1 MSQKFFSK
9 SFTLVAL
16 LFITVISV
24 VSGQDLNSPLPFDT
38 TVTTGTLSNGLKY
51 YIKPNPKP
59 EKKVELRLA
68 INAGSILENNDQ
80 QGLAHFMEHMNFN
93 GTEHYPKNELVD
105 FLQSIGVQFGADL
118 NAYTSFDETV
128 YILPI
133 PTDKPDN
140 LSNGFEVLSDW
151 AHNALITDKDVN
163 EERKVVLEESRGGKG
178 AQDRMMKVYL
188 PKLMAGSHYAERLP
202 IGKDEILKNCDPE
215 AIRSFYRDW
224 YRPDLMAVAVVGDVS
239 VAEAK
244 ALIEKY
250 FAPLTNPD
258 TERTRVTFDVPA
270 YKAKEAMVL
279 TDIEETNQSFSL
291 NYSSKKSKS
300 NATLQEYRSSIV
312 KSCFEQILN
321 TRLQDLT
328 QTANPPYLYSYAGI
342 GGWSRGYESF
352 SLTTVAS
359 NDMKT
364 AINAS
369 IGEIVKV
376 QKFGFTQA
384 ELDVVKKSM
393 LSYMER
399 SYNERNT
406 TESGR
411 YVDELVRNFLTQE
424 SVPGTA
430 SEYEYYKIFLPGI
443 TVDEVNVVA
452 QNWLDDNKTYFAMCQ
467 GPENSAVKNL
477 TSKKLLKWVNEAF
490 KQNVEAH
497 VERALATS
505 LLAEEPVAG
514 KILSVENDTLLGVNT
529 YTLSNGIKVTVKST
543 NFKSDQILMMGEK
556 KGGSGQYGVED
567 KFNTMTMNNMIS
579 TMGYGQFSPVDLS
592 KFLAGKNARIST
604 NFSGNSNGVFG
615 NSTVK
620 DLETMMQLNYLKL
633 TSPRKDMDLFQG
645 SISNSIAG
653 LKDAKSS
660 PETAFIDSM
669 VKVFYKGQPFA
680 PINIPTEAELKST
693 NLDRIIEI
701 YKTEFGNADG
711 FHFFFV
717 GNVDEKI
724 LLPLVEKYIASLP
737 TKGTIP
743 MSKDNGLR
751 PIYGRN
757 EFVFHKGKEPKSLVL
772 AQFYGELPFSDDA
785 ALKADLLGEILNIKI
800 IEELREKIGG
810 IYSGGIYSDVSDE
823 PYDNYSFVL
832 YLPCGPESVDTL
844 IKASMAEIDRIKRE
858 GPSIKDLEKVKLA
871 KVEAYR
877 ESIKTN
883 GYWGSYLGK
892 IKCNGYDARRF
903 LEYESVVNAV
913 TAEQI
918 RETAN
923 LMLSG
928 ENTFKAILYPEK

>member
-239 VAEAK
+239 VAQAK

-556 KGGSGQYGVED
+556 KGGSGQYGVAD
-567 KFNTMTMNNMIS
+567 KLNTMFMNEMIS
-579 TMGYGQFSPVDLS
+579 TMGYGQFSPIDLS
-592 KFLAGKNARIST
+592 KFLAGKNARIAT

-724 LLPLVEKYIASLP
+724 LLPLVEKYMASLP

-772 AQFYGELPFSDDA
+772 AQFYGELPFSHDA

>member
-239 VAEAK
+239 VAQAK

-443 TVDEVNVVA
+443 TVDEVNAVA

-556 KGGSGQYGVED
+556 KGGSGQYGVAD

-660 PETAFIDSM
+660 PEAAFIDSM

-772 AQFYGELPFSDDA
+772 AQFYGELPFSHDA

-892 IKCNGYDARRF
+892 IKCNGYDAKRF

>member
-239 VAEAK
+239 VAQAK

-556 KGGSGQYGVED
+556 KGGSGQYGVAD
-567 KFNTMTMNNMIS
+567 KLNTMFMNEMIS
-579 TMGYGQFSPVDLS
+579 TMGYGQFSPIDLS
-592 KFLAGKNARIST
+592 KFLAGKNARIAT

-660 PETAFIDSM
+660 PEAAFIDSM

-724 LLPLVEKYIASLP
+724 LLPLVEKYMASLP

-772 AQFYGELPFSDDA
+772 AQFYGELPFSHDA

>member
-1 MSQKFFSK
+1 MFQKYFSK
-9 SFTLVAL
+9 ALSLVAL
-16 LFITVISV
+16 LFVSLISV

-68 INAGSILENNDQ
+68 INAGSILENDDQ

-163 EERKVVLEESRGGKG
+163 DERKVVLEESRGGKG
-178 AQDRMMKVYL
+178 AGDRMMRVYL
-188 PKLMAGSHYAERLP
+188 PKLMAGSHYADRLP
-202 IGKDEILKNCDPE
+202 IGKDDILKNCDPD

-224 YRPDLMAVAVVGDVS
+224 YRPDLMAVAVVGDVT
-239 VAEAK
+239 VAQAK

-258 TERTRVTFDVPA
+258 TTRARIDFDVPA
-270 YKAKEAMVL
+270 YTSKEAMVL

-300 NATLQEYRSSIV
+300 DATLQEYRSSIV
-312 KSCFEQILN
+312 KSCFQQILN
-321 TRLQDLT
+321 MRLDELT
-328 QTANPPYLYSYAGI
+328 QVANPPYLYSYVGI
-342 GGWSRGYESF
+342 DGWSRGYESF

-376 QKFGFTQA
+376 QKFGFGQA
-384 ELDVVKKSM
+384 ELDLVKKS
-393 LSYMER
+393 LLGYMER

-406 TESGR
+406 TESGQ

-430 SEYEYYKIFLPGI
+430 SEYEYYKNFLPGI
-443 TVDEVNVVA
+443 TVDEVNAVA
-452 QNWLDDNKTYFAMCQ
+452 KTWLDDNKTYFAMCQ
-467 GPENSAVKNL
+467 GPENSPVKKL

-490 KQNVEAH
+490 KQKVDAH
-497 VERALATS
+497 VDRVLASS
-505 LLAEEPVAG
+505 LLSEEPVAG
-514 KILSVENDTLLGVNT
+514 KIVSVENDTLLGANT
-529 YTLSNGIKVTVKST
+529 YTLSNGVKVTVKST
-543 NFKSDQILMMGEK
+543 EFKSDQILMMGQK

-567 KFNTMTMNNMIS
+567 KLNTMYMDAMIY
-579 TMGYGQFSPVDLS
+579 TMGYGQFSPTDLL
-592 KFLAGKNARIST
+592 KFLAGKNVNIST
-604 NFSGNSNGVFG
+604 NMGGISNGVYG

-633 TSPRKDMDLFQG
+633 TAPRKDLDLFQG
-645 SISNSIAG
+645 SIASSIAG

-660 PETAFIDSM
+660 PENAFFDSM
-669 VKVFYKGQPFA
+669 MNVFYRGQPFA
-680 PINIPTEAELKST
+680 PITIPTEAQLKSI
-693 NLDRIIEI
+693 NPDRIIEM

-724 LLPLVEKYIASLP
+724 LLPLLEKYMASLP
-737 TKGTIP
+737 TKGIIP
-743 MSKDNGLR
+743 TSKDNGLR
-751 PIYGRN
+751 PISGRN
-757 EFVFHKGKEPKSLVL
+757 EFEFHKGKEPKSLVL
-772 AQFYGELPFSDDA
+772 AEFYGELPFSDDA
-785 ALKADLLGEILNIKI
+785 ELRADLLGEILNIKI

-810 IYSGGIYSDVSDE
+810 IYSGGIYADVSDE

-858 GPSIKDLEKVKLA
+858 GPSIRDLEKVKLA

-877 ESIKTN
+877 ESMKTN
-883 GYWGSYLGK
+883 GYWGVYLGK
-892 IKCNGYDARRF
+892 IKCDGYDAKRF

-918 RETAN
+918 REIAN
-923 LMLSG
+923 QMLSG

>member
-9 SFTLVAL
+9 SLSLVAL
-16 LFITVISV
+16 FFVSLISA

-68 INAGSILENNDQ
+68 INAGSILEDDDQ

-151 AHNALITDKDVN
+151 AQRALITDKDVN
-163 EERKVVLEESRGGKG
+163 DERKVVLEESRGGKG
-178 AQDRMMKVYL
+178 AGDRMMRIYL
-188 PKLMAGSHYAERLP
+188 PKLMAGSHYADRLP
-202 IGKDEILKNCDPE
+202 IGKDDVLKNCDPE

-224 YRPDLMAVAVVGDVS
+224 YRPDLMAVAVVGDVT
-239 VAEAK
+239 VAQAM

-250 FAPLTNPD
+250 FAPLTIAD
-258 TERTRVTFDVPA
+258 TVRARIDFDVPA

-300 NATLQEYRSSIV
+300 SATLQEYRSSIV
-312 KSCFEQILN
+312 KSCFERILN
-321 TRLQDLT
+321 SRLEELT

-384 ELDVVKKSM
+384 ELDVVKKYM
-393 LSYMER
+393 LSSMER

-430 SEYEYYKIFLPGI
+430 SEYEYYKNFLPGI
-443 TVDEVNVVA
+443 TVDEVNAVA
-452 QNWLDDNKTYFAMCQ
+452 KTWLDDNKTYFAMCQ

-490 KQNVEAH
+490 KQKVDAH
-497 VERALATS
+497 VERVLATS
-505 LLAEEPVAG
+505 LLSEEPVAG
-514 KILSVENDTLLGVNT
+514 KILSVENDSMLGANT
-529 YTLSNGIKVTVKST
+529 YTLSNGVKVTVKST
-543 NFKSDQILMMGEK
+543 DFKSDQILLMGEK

-567 KFNTMTMNNMIS
+567 MMNTMSMNDMIS
-579 TMGYGQFSPVDLS
+579 TMGFGQFSPIDLS
-592 KFLAGKNARIST
+592 KFLAGKNVRIST
-604 NFSGNSNGVFG
+604 NFNKTRNVVFG

-633 TSPRKDMDLFQG
+633 TAPRKDMELFQG
-645 SISNSIAG
+645 SITNSIAG

-660 PETAFIDSM
+660 PETAFYDSL
-669 VKVFYKGQPFA
+669 VNVFYRGQPFA
-680 PINIPTEAELKST
+680 PINIPTEAELKSI
-693 NLDRIIEI
+693 NPDRIIEM

-717 GNVDEKI
+717 GNVDEKA
-724 LLPLVEKYIASLP
+724 LLPLLEKYIASLP
-737 TKGTIP
+737 TKGLVP
-743 MSKDNGLR
+743 NFKDNGLR
-751 PIYGRN
+751 PISGKN
-757 EFVFHKGKEPKSLVL
+757 DFVFHKGSEPKSIVI
-772 AQFYGELPFSDDA
+772 AQFYGELPFSNDA
-785 ALKADLLGEILNIKI
+785 ELRADLLVEILNIKI

-810 IYSGGIYSDVSDE
+810 IYSGGIYSNVSDE
-823 PYDNYSFVL
+823 PYDNYSFAL

-844 IKASMAEIDRIKRE
+844 IKASMIEIERIKRD

-871 KVEAYR
+871 RIETYR
-877 ESIKTN
+877 ESMKTN
-883 GYWGSYLGK
+883 TFWSNYLLE
-892 IKCNGYDARRF
+892 IKCNGFDTKRF
-903 LEYESVVNAV
+903 LELESVINAV
-913 TAEQI
+913 TPEEI
-918 RETAN
+918 RQTAN
-923 LMLSG
+923 QMLSG

>member
-239 VAEAK
+239 VAQAK

-556 KGGSGQYGVED
+556 KGGSGQYGVAD
-567 KFNTMTMNNMIS
+567 KLNTMFMNEMIS
-579 TMGYGQFSPVDLS
+579 TMGYGQFSPIDLS
-592 KFLAGKNARIST
+592 KFLAGKNARIAT

-620 DLETMMQLNYLKL
+620 DLETMLQLNYLKL

-724 LLPLVEKYIASLP
+724 LLPLVEKYMASLP

-772 AQFYGELPFSDDA
+772 AQFYGELPFSHDA

>member
-1 MSQKFFSK
+1 MFQKHFYKALS
-9 SFTLVAL
+9 LIAL
-16 LFITVISV
+16 LFVSLISA

-68 INAGSILENNDQ
+68 INAGSILENDDQ

-140 LSNGFEVLSDW
+140 LSKGFEVLSDW
-151 AHNALITDKDVN
+151 AQRALITDKDVN
-163 EERKVVLEESRGGKG
+163 DERKVVLEESRGGKG
-178 AQDRMMKVYL
+178 AGDRMMRIYL
-188 PKLMAGSHYAERLP
+188 PKLMAGSHYADRLP
-202 IGKDEILKNCDPE
+202 IGKDDILKNCDPE

-224 YRPDLMAVAVVGDVS
+224 YRPDLMAVVVVGDVT
-239 VAEAK
+239 VAQAM

-250 FAPLTNPD
+250 FAPLTIAD
-258 TERTRVTFDVPA
+258 TVRARIDFDVPA

-300 NATLQEYRSSIV
+300 SATLQEYRSSIV
-312 KSCFEQILN
+312 KSCFERILN
-321 TRLQDLT
+321 SRLEELT

-384 ELDVVKKSM
+384 ELDVVTKYM
-393 LSYMER
+393 LSSMER

-430 SEYEYYKIFLPGI
+430 SEYEYYKNFLPGI
-443 TVDEVNVVA
+443 TVDEVNAVA
-452 QNWLDDNKTYFAMCQ
+452 KTWLDDNKTYFAMCQ

-477 TSKKLLKWVNEAF
+477 TSKKLLKWVNGAF

-497 VERALATS
+497 VERVLATS
-505 LLAEEPVAG
+505 LLSEEPVAG
-514 KILSVENDTLLGVNT
+514 KILSVENDSMLGSNT

-543 NFKSDQILMMGEK
+543 EFKSDQILLMGEK

-567 KFNTMTMNNMIS
+567 RMNIMSMNDMIS
-579 TMGYGQFSPVDLS
+579 TMGYGQFSPIDLS
-592 KFLAGKNARIST
+592 KFLAGKYVRIST
-604 NFSGNSNGVFG
+604 NFNKTRNVVFG

-633 TSPRKDMDLFQG
+633 TAPRKDMELFQG
-645 SISNSIAG
+645 SITNSIAG

-660 PETAFIDSM
+660 PENAFIDSM
-669 VKVFYKGQPFA
+669 YSVFYRGQPFA
-680 PINIPTEAELKST
+680 PINIPTEAELKSI
-693 NLDRIIEI
+693 NPDRIIEM

-717 GNVDEKI
+717 GNVDEKT
-724 LLPLVEKYIASLP
+724 LLPMVEKYIASLP
-737 TKGTIP
+737 TKGLVP
-743 MSKDNGLR
+743 NFKDNGLR
-751 PIYGRN
+751 PISGKN
-757 EFVFHKGKEPKSLVL
+757 DFVFHKGKEPKSLVL

-785 ALKADLLGEILNIKI
+785 ELRADLLGEILNIKI

-810 IYSGGIYSDVSDE
+810 IYSGGIYANVSDE

-858 GPSIKDLEKVKLA
+858 GPSIRDLEKVKLA

-877 ESIKTN
+877 ESMKTN
-883 GYWGSYLGK
+883 TFWSNYLLE
-892 IKCNGYDARRF
+892 IKSNGYDAKRF
-903 LEYESVVNAV
+903 LDYESVVNAV

-918 RETAN
+918 REAAN

>member
-9 SFTLVAL
+9 SLSLVAL
-16 LFITVISV
+16 FFVSLISA

-68 INAGSILENNDQ
+68 INAGSILEDDDQ

-151 AHNALITDKDVN
+151 AQRALITDKDVN
-163 EERKVVLEESRGGKG
+163 DERKVVLEESRGGKG
-178 AQDRMMKVYL
+178 AGDRMMRIYL
-188 PKLMAGSHYAERLP
+188 PKLMAGSHYADRLP
-202 IGKDEILKNCDPE
+202 IGKDDILKNCDPE

-224 YRPDLMAVAVVGDVS
+224 YRPDLMAVAVVGDVT
-239 VAEAK
+239 VAQAK

-250 FAPLTNPD
+250 FAPLTIAD
-258 TERTRVTFDVPA
+258 TVRARIDFDVPA

-300 NATLQEYRSSIV
+300 SATLQEYRSSIV
-312 KSCFEQILN
+312 KSCFERILN
-321 TRLQDLT
+321 SRLEELT

-376 QKFGFTQA
+376 QKFGFSQA
-384 ELDVVKKSM
+384 ELDVVKKYM

-430 SEYEYYKIFLPGI
+430 SEYEYYKNFLPGI
-443 TVDEVNVVA
+443 TVDEVNAVA
-452 QNWLDDNKTYFAMCQ
+452 KTWLDDNKTYFAMCQ

-477 TSKKLLKWVNEAF
+477 TSKKLLKWVNGAF
-490 KQNVEAH
+490 KQKVDTH
-497 VERALATS
+497 VERVLATS
-505 LLAEEPVAG
+505 LLSEEPVAG
-514 KILSVENDTLLGVNT
+514 KILSVENDSMLGANT
-529 YTLSNGIKVTVKST
+529 YTLSNGVKVTVKST
-543 NFKSDQILMMGEK
+543 DFKSDQILLMGEK

-567 KFNTMTMNNMIS
+567 MMNTMSMNDMIS
-579 TMGYGQFSPVDLS
+579 TMGFGQFSPIDLS
-592 KFLAGKNARIST
+592 KFLAGKNVRIST
-604 NFSGNSNGVFG
+604 NFNKTRNVVFG

-633 TSPRKDMDLFQG
+633 TAPRKDMELFQG
-645 SISNSIAG
+645 SITNSIAG

-660 PETAFIDSM
+660 PETAFYDSL
-669 VKVFYKGQPFA
+669 VNVFYRGQPFA
-680 PINIPTEAELKST
+680 PINIPTEAELKSI
-693 NLDRIIEI
+693 NPDRIIEM

-717 GNVDEKI
+717 GNVDEKA
-724 LLPLVEKYIASLP
+724 LLPLLEKYIASLP
-737 TKGTIP
+737 TKGLVP
-743 MSKDNGLR
+743 NFKDNGLR
-751 PIYGRN
+751 PISGKN
-757 EFVFHKGKEPKSLVL
+757 DFVFHKGSEPKSIVI
-772 AQFYGELPFSDDA
+772 AQFYGELPFSNDA
-785 ALKADLLGEILNIKI
+785 ELRADLLVEILNIKI

-810 IYSGGIYSDVSDE
+810 IYSGGIYSNVSDE
-823 PYDNYSFVL
+823 PYDNYSFAL

-844 IKASMAEIDRIKRE
+844 IKASMIEIERIKRD

-871 KVEAYR
+871 RIETYR
-877 ESIKTN
+877 ESMKTN
-883 GYWGSYLGK
+883 TFWSNYLLE
-892 IKCNGYDARRF
+892 IKCNGFDTKRF
-903 LEYESVVNAV
+903 LELESVINAV
-913 TAEQI
+913 TPEEI
-918 RETAN
+918 RQTAN
-923 LMLSG
+923 QMLSG

>member
-1 MSQKFFSK
+1 
-9 SFTLVAL
+9 
-16 LFITVISV
+16 
-24 VSGQDLNSPLPFDT
+24 
-38 TVTTGTLSNGLKY
+38 
-51 YIKPNPKP
+51 
-59 EKKVELRLA
+59 
-68 INAGSILENNDQ
+68 
-80 QGLAHFMEHMNFN
+80 
-93 GTEHYPKNELVD
+93 
-105 FLQSIGVQFGADL
+105 
-118 NAYTSFDETV
+118 
-128 YILPI
+128 
-133 PTDKPDN
+133 
-140 LSNGFEVLSDW
+140 
-151 AHNALITDKDVN
+151 
-163 EERKVVLEESRGGKG
+163 
-178 AQDRMMKVYL
+178 
-188 PKLMAGSHYAERLP
+188 
-202 IGKDEILKNCDPE
+202 
-215 AIRSFYRDW
+215 
-224 YRPDLMAVAVVGDVS
+224 
-239 VAEAK
+239 
-244 ALIEKY
+244 
-250 FAPLTNPD
+250 
-258 TERTRVTFDVPA
+258 
-270 YKAKEAMVL
+270 
-279 TDIEETNQSFSL
+279 
-291 NYSSKKSKS
+291 
-300 NATLQEYRSSIV
+300 
-312 KSCFEQILN
+312 
-321 TRLQDLT
+321 
-328 QTANPPYLYSYAGI
+328 
-342 GGWSRGYESF
+342 
-352 SLTTVAS
+352 
-359 NDMKT
+359 
-364 AINAS
+364 
-369 IGEIVKV
+369 
-376 QKFGFTQA
+376 
-384 ELDVVKKSM
+384 
-393 LSYMER
+393 
-399 SYNERNT
+399 
-406 TESGR
+406 
-411 YVDELVRNFLTQE
+411 
-424 SVPGTA
+424 
-430 SEYEYYKIFLPGI
+430 
-443 TVDEVNVVA
+443 
-452 QNWLDDNKTYFAMCQ
+452 
-467 GPENSAVKNL
+467 
-477 TSKKLLKWVNEAF
+477 
-490 KQNVEAH
+490 
-497 VERALATS
+497 
-505 LLAEEPVAG
+505 
-514 KILSVENDTLLGVNT
+514 
-529 YTLSNGIKVTVKST
+529 
-543 NFKSDQILMMGEK
+543 
-556 KGGSGQYGVED
+556 
-567 KFNTMTMNNMIS
+567 
-579 TMGYGQFSPVDLS
+579 
-592 KFLAGKNARIST
+592 
-604 NFSGNSNGVFG
+604 
-615 NSTVK
+615 
-620 DLETMMQLNYLKL
+620 MQLNYLKL

-724 LLPLVEKYIASLP
+724 LLPLVEKYMASLP

-772 AQFYGELPFSDDA
+772 AQFYGELPFSHDA

>member
-1 MSQKFFSK
+1 MFQKHFYKALS
-9 SFTLVAL
+9 LVAL
-16 LFITVISV
+16 LFVSLISA

-38 TVTTGTLSNGLKY
+38 TVSTGTLSNGLKY

-68 INAGSILENNDQ
+68 VNAGSILENEDQ

-93 GTEHYPKNELVD
+93 GTQHYPKNELVD

-140 LSNGFEVLSDW
+140 LSKGFEVLSDW
-151 AHNALITDKDVN
+151 AQRALITDKDVN
-163 EERKVVLEESRGGKG
+163 DERKVVLEESRGGKG
-178 AQDRMMKVYL
+178 AGDRMMRIYL
-188 PKLMAGSHYAERLP
+188 PKLMAGSHYADRLP
-202 IGKDEILKNCDPE
+202 IGKDNILKNCDPE

-224 YRPDLMAVAVVGDVS
+224 YRPDLMAVAVVGDVT
-239 VAEAK
+239 VAQAM

-250 FAPLTNPD
+250 FAPLTIAYTVRARID
-258 TERTRVTFDVPA
+258 FDVPA

-300 NATLQEYRSSIV
+300 DATLQEYRSSIV

-321 TRLQDLT
+321 SRLDELT

-384 ELDVVKKSM
+384 ELDVVKKYM
-393 LSYMER
+393 LSSMEQ

-430 SEYEYYKIFLPGI
+430 SEYEYYKNFLPGI
-443 TVDEVNVVA
+443 TVDEVNAVA
-452 QNWLDDNKTYFAMCQ
+452 KTWLDDNKTYFAMCQ

-477 TSKKLLKWVNEAF
+477 TSKKLLKWVNGAF
-490 KQNVEAH
+490 KQKMDAH
-497 VERALATS
+497 VERVLANS
-505 LLAEEPVAG
+505 LLSEEPVAG
-514 KILSVENDTLLGVNT
+514 KILSVENDSMLGANT
-529 YTLSNGIKVTVKST
+529 YTLSNGVKVTVKST
-543 NFKSDQILMMGEK
+543 DFKSDQILMMGMK

-567 KFNTMTMNNMIS
+567 KLNTMYMDAMIY
-579 TMGYGQFSPVDLS
+579 TMGYGPFSPTDLL

-604 NFSGNSNGVFG
+604 NFGGISNGVYG

-620 DLETMMQLNYLKL
+620 DLETLLQLNYLKL
-633 TSPRKDMDLFQG
+633 TAPRKDLELFQG
-645 SISNSIAG
+645 SITNSIAG

-660 PETAFIDSM
+660 PETAFYDSL
-669 VKVFYKGQPFA
+669 VNVFYRGQPFA
-680 PINIPTEAELKST
+680 PINIPTETQLKSI
-693 NLDRIIEI
+693 NPDRIIEM

-717 GNVDEKI
+717 GNVDEET
-724 LLPLVEKYIASLP
+724 LLPMVEKYIASLP
-737 TKGTIP
+737 TRGLVP
-743 MSKDNGLR
+743 NFKDNGLR
-751 PIYGRN
+751 PISGKN
-757 EFVFHKGKEPKSLVL
+757 DFVFHKGKEPKSLVL

-785 ALKADLLGEILNIKI
+785 ELRADLLGEILNIKI

-810 IYSGGIYSDVSDE
+810 IYSGGIYSIVSDE
-823 PYDNYSFVL
+823 PYDNYSFAL

-844 IKASMAEIDRIKRE
+844 IKASMIEIERIKRE
-858 GPSIKDLEKVKLA
+858 GPSIRDLEKVKLA

-877 ESIKTN
+877 ESMKTN
-883 GYWGSYLGK
+883 TFWSDYLLE
-892 IKCNGYDARRF
+892 IKCNGYDAKRF
-903 LEYESVVNAV
+903 LDYESVVNAV

-918 RETAN
+918 REAAN

>member
-239 VAEAK
+239 VAQAK

-452 QNWLDDNKTYFAMCQ
+452 QNWLGDNKTYFAMCQ

-556 KGGSGQYGVED
+556 KGGSGQYGVAD
-567 KFNTMTMNNMIS
+567 KLNTMFMNEMIS
-579 TMGYGQFSPVDLS
+579 TMGYGQFSPIDLS
-592 KFLAGKNARIST
+592 KFLAGKNARIAT

-724 LLPLVEKYIASLP
+724 LLPLVEKYMASLP

-772 AQFYGELPFSDDA
+772 AQFYGELPFSHDA

>member
-1 MSQKFFSK
+1 MFQKHFYRALS
-9 SFTLVAL
+9 LVAL
-16 LFITVISV
+16 LFVSLISA

-68 INAGSILENNDQ
+68 INAGSILEDDDQ

-151 AHNALITDKDVN
+151 AQRALITDKDVN
-163 EERKVVLEESRGGKG
+163 DERKVVLEESRGGKG
-178 AQDRMMKVYL
+178 AGDRMMRIYL
-188 PKLMAGSHYAERLP
+188 PKLMAGSHYADRLP
-202 IGKDEILKNCDPE
+202 IGKDDVLKNCDPE

-224 YRPDLMAVAVVGDVS
+224 YRPDLMAVVVVGDVT
-239 VAEAK
+239 VAQAM

-250 FAPLTNPD
+250 FAPLTIAD
-258 TERTRVTFDVPA
+258 TVRARIDFDVPA

-300 NATLQEYRSSIV
+300 SATLQEYRSSIV
-312 KSCFEQILN
+312 KSCFERILN
-321 TRLQDLT
+321 SRLEELT

-384 ELDVVKKSM
+384 ELDVVKKYM
-393 LSYMER
+393 LSSMER

-430 SEYEYYKIFLPGI
+430 SEYEYYKNFLPGI
-443 TVDEVNVVA
+443 TVDEVNAVA
-452 QNWLDDNKTYFAMCQ
+452 KTWLDDNKTYFAMCQ

-497 VERALATS
+497 VERVLATS
-505 LLAEEPVAG
+505 LLSEEPVAG
-514 KILSVENDTLLGVNT
+514 KILSVENDSMLGSNT
-529 YTLSNGIKVTVKST
+529 YTLSNGVKVTVKST
-543 NFKSDQILMMGEK
+543 EFKSDQILLMGEK

-567 KFNTMTMNNMIS
+567 MMNT
-579 TMGYGQFSPVDLS
+579 TMGYGQFSPIDLS
-592 KFLAGKNARIST
+592 KFLAGKYVRIST
-604 NFSGNSNGVFG
+604 NFNKTRNVVFG
-615 NSTVK
+615 YSTVK

-633 TSPRKDMDLFQG
+633 TAPRKDMELFQG
-645 SISNSIAG
+645 SITNSIAG

-660 PETAFIDSM
+660 PENAFIDSM
-669 VKVFYKGQPFA
+669 YSVFYRGQPFA
-680 PINIPTEAELKST
+680 PINIPTEAELKSI
-693 NLDRIIEI
+693 NPDRIIEM

-717 GNVDEKI
+717 GNVDEKT
-724 LLPLVEKYIASLP
+724 LLPMVEKYIASLP
-737 TKGTIP
+737 TKGLVP
-743 MSKDNGLR
+743 NFKDNGLR
-751 PIYGRN
+751 PISGKN
-757 EFVFHKGKEPKSLVL
+757 DFVFHKGKEPKSLVL

-785 ALKADLLGEILNIKI
+785 ELRADLLGEILNIKI

-810 IYSGGIYSDVSDE
+810 IYSGGIYANVSDE

-858 GPSIKDLEKVKLA
+858 GPSIRDLEKVKLA

-877 ESIKTN
+877 ESMKTN
-883 GYWGSYLGK
+883 TFWSNYLLE
-892 IKCNGYDARRF
+892 IKCNGYDAKRF
-903 LEYESVVNAV
+903 LDYESVVNAV

-918 RETAN
+918 REAAN

>member
-9 SFTLVAL
+9 SLSLVAL
-16 LFITVISV
+16 FFVSLISA

-68 INAGSILENNDQ
+68 INAGSILEDDDQ

-151 AHNALITDKDVN
+151 AQRALITDKDVN
-163 EERKVVLEESRGGKG
+163 DERKVVLEESRGGKG
-178 AQDRMMKVYL
+178 AGDRMMRIYL
-188 PKLMAGSHYAERLP
+188 PKLMAGSHYADRLP
-202 IGKDEILKNCDPE
+202 IGKDDVLKNCDPE

-224 YRPDLMAVAVVGDVS
+224 YRPDLMAVALVGDVT
-239 VAEAK
+239 VAQAM

-250 FAPLTNPD
+250 FAPLTIAD
-258 TERTRVTFDVPA
+258 TVRARIDFDVPA

-300 NATLQEYRSSIV
+300 SATLQEYRSSIV
-312 KSCFEQILN
+312 KSCFERILN
-321 TRLQDLT
+321 SRLEELT

-384 ELDVVKKSM
+384 ELDVVKKYM
-393 LSYMER
+393 LSSMER

-430 SEYEYYKIFLPGI
+430 SEYEYYKNFLPGI
-443 TVDEVNVVA
+443 TVDEVNAVA
-452 QNWLDDNKTYFAMCQ
+452 KTWLDDNKTYFAMCQ

-490 KQNVEAH
+490 KQKVDAH
-497 VERALATS
+497 VERVLATS
-505 LLAEEPVAG
+505 LLSEEPVAG
-514 KILSVENDTLLGVNT
+514 KILSVENDSMLGANT
-529 YTLSNGIKVTVKST
+529 YTLSNGVKVTVKST
-543 NFKSDQILMMGEK
+543 DFKSDQILLMGEK

-567 KFNTMTMNNMIS
+567 MMNTMSMNDMIS
-579 TMGYGQFSPVDLS
+579 TMGFGQFSPIDLS
-592 KFLAGKNARIST
+592 KFLAGKNVRIST
-604 NFSGNSNGVFG
+604 NFNKTRNVVFG

-633 TSPRKDMDLFQG
+633 TAPRKDMELFQG
-645 SISNSIAG
+645 SITNSIAG

-660 PETAFIDSM
+660 PETAFYDSL
-669 VKVFYKGQPFA
+669 VNVFYRGQPFA
-680 PINIPTEAELKST
+680 PINIPTEAELKSI
-693 NLDRIIEI
+693 NPDRIIEM

-717 GNVDEKI
+717 GNVDEKA
-724 LLPLVEKYIASLP
+724 LLPLLEKYIASLP
-737 TKGTIP
+737 TKGLVP
-743 MSKDNGLR
+743 NFKDNGLR
-751 PIYGRN
+751 PISGKN
-757 EFVFHKGKEPKSLVL
+757 DFVFHKGSEPKSIVI
-772 AQFYGELPFSDDA
+772 AQFYGELPFSNDA
-785 ALKADLLGEILNIKI
+785 ELRADLLVEILNIKI

-810 IYSGGIYSDVSDE
+810 IYSGGIYSNVSDE
-823 PYDNYSFVL
+823 PYDNYSFAL

-844 IKASMAEIDRIKRE
+844 IKASMIEIERIKRD

-871 KVEAYR
+871 RIETYR
-877 ESIKTN
+877 ESMKTN
-883 GYWGSYLGK
+883 TFWSNYLLE
-892 IKCNGYDARRF
+892 IKCNGFDTKRF
-903 LEYESVVNAV
+903 LELESVINAV
-913 TAEQI
+913 TPEEI
-918 RETAN
+918 RQTAN
-923 LMLSG
+923 QMLSG

>member
-239 VAEAK
+239 VAQAK

-443 TVDEVNVVA
+443 TVDEVNAVA

-772 AQFYGELPFSDDA
+772 AQFYGELPFSHDA

-844 IKASMAEIDRIKRE
+844 IKASMTEIDRIKRE
-858 GPSIKDLEKVKLA
+858 GPSIRDLEKVKLA

-877 ESIKTN
+877 ESMKTN

-892 IKCNGYDARRF
+892 IKCNGYDAKRF
-903 LEYESVVNAV
+903 LEYESVLNAV

>member
-604 NFSGNSNGVFG
+604 NFSGNINGVFG

-660 PETAFIDSM
+660 PEAAFIDSM

-892 IKCNGYDARRF
+892 IKCNGYDAKRF